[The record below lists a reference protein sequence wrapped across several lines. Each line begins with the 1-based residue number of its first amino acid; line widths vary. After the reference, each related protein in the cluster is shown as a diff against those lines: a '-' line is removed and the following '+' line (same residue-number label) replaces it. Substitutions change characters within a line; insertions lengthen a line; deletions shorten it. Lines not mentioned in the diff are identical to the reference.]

1 MGNGFEI
8 LGPFM
13 GLESPAIAHNATSAA
28 AMPENYPPLRE
39 LGMIEINGIAHVILT
54 VSDWDKAHA
63 FVVDLLQPEEGQ
75 QVAVEGVRLV
85 PIADREDHVRHAV
98 DLDHSKLPQRWI
110 ILRHC
115 CRRSRI
121 MGNGRR
127 FEAHKRPKNLEAIA
141 HIRCAARARLWCRRS
156 SS

>member
-39 LGMIEINGIAHVILT
+39 LGMIEINGMAHVILT

-63 FVVDLLQPEEGQ
+63 FYGDLLPFLGLKK
-75 QVAVEGVRLV
+75 VYDEGVRLV
-85 PIADREDHVRHAV
+85 PIADREDHVRNAV

-115 CRRSRI
+115 
-121 MGNGRR
+121 
-127 FEAHKRPKNLEAIA
+127 
-141 HIRCAARARLWCRRS
+141 
-156 SS
+156 